1 MQSYRTLTDG
11 ALLESVLTRDEQAWS
26 ELVRRYRG
34 LIFRCITKV
43 PSKYASVLSSDDVTE
58 IFADVLVNLVRDDMR
73 KLRAYD
79 PARGS
84 KLGSWIGLISIHTAY
99 DYLRQHARQPML
111 DRLDHALERQSAD
124 PGPEEAGMGHERA
137 ERMGRVRRGGLLESL
152 TARDRR
158 FVDLYFSRGM
168 APEAVAEAMN
178 ISVKTVYS
186 KKNKIRVKLERMTR
200 RLPAIANDNDAGL
213 PLAA

>member
-43 PSKYASVLSSDDVTE
+43 TSKYASVLSSDDVSE

-111 DRLDHALERQSAD
+111 DRLDHALERESAD
-124 PGPEEAGMGHERA
+124 PSPEEAVMAHERW
-137 ERMGRVRRGGLLESL
+137 ERLGRLLESF

>member
-1 MQSYRTLTDG
+1 MLTDA
-11 ALLESVLTRDEQAWS
+11 ALLESVIARDELAWA

-43 PSKYASVLSSDDVTE
+43 TSKYASVLSSDDVSE

-84 KLGSWIGLISIHTAY
+84 KLGSWLGLISIHTAY

-111 DRLDHALERQSAD
+111 DRLEHAPERESAG
-124 PGPEEAGMGHERA
+124 PSPEESVVASERWGQV
-137 ERMGRVRRGGLLESL
+137 GRLLEHF
-152 TARDRR
+152 TPRDRR
-158 FVDLYFSRGM
+158 FVDLYFARGM
-168 APEAVAEAMN
+168 APEAVAAAMN

-186 KKNKIRVKLERMTR
+186 KKNKIRTKLVRMAR
-200 RLPAIANDNDAGL
+200 RLPVVANDNEAGL